1 MRTVQRRTV
10 VIDRSAL
17 SVLHGGDGP
26 PVLLHPSLGRGADDF
41 ADLAASLVD
50 AGHRVVAV
58 DPRGIG
64 ASAPAPGGLTL
75 ERIADDLV
83 AVADVLGIDRFAAVG
98 HAFGNRVV
106 RMAATRHPDRIDVI
120 VLLGAGGKVPGDP
133 EARAAVGRC
142 FGSTLTRDERLAA
155 IATAFFAPGNDP
167 SVWLDGWYPEGKA
180 VQQAAL
186 VGATTDDWWH
196 ANDAPMLVVQGLQ
209 DRAAPPENGR
219 LLARDRPAPTTLVE
233 VDGAGH
239 ALLPEQPD
247 AVRAAVLP
255 FLATHTGRS

>member
-1 MRTVQRRTV
+1 MRLVRRRTV
-10 VIDRSAL
+10 DLDGTTL
-17 SVLHGGDGP
+17 SVLDGGDGP

-41 ADLAASLVD
+41 ADLLAALVH
-50 AGHRVVAV
+50 AGHRAVAI

-64 ASAPAPGGLTL
+64 ASAPAPEGLTL

-83 AVADVLGIDRFAAVG
+83 AVADALGIGRFAAVG

-106 RMAATRHPDRIDVI
+106 RMAAARHPGRSTAI

-142 FGSTLTRDERLAA
+142 FDTTLTRDERLAA

-167 SVWLDGWYPEGKA
+167 AVWLDGWYPEGKA
-180 VQQAAL
+180 VQQQAL
-186 VGATTDDWWH
+186 LGATTGDWWH
-196 ANDAPMLVVQGLQ
+196 ADDAPMLVVQGLQ

-219 LLARDRPAPTTLVE
+219 LLARDRTAPTTLVE